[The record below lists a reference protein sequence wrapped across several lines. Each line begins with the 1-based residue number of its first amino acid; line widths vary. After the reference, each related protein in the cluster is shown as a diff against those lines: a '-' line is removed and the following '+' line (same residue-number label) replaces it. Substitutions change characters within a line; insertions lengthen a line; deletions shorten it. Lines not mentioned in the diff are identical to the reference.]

1 MQVLRLLL
9 LAIGLFVATPA
20 LVTHYVT
27 PAAAQEVQAPDYNE
41 WEKQAKTAEQTL
53 ADDRASNTAL
63 EQLRADIVEWRT
75 MLTAAQSINAAQIET
90 LKNQI
95 AALGP
100 APTEESPDAPEIAK
114 RRAELNDQL
123 AKLQAPGLTAVEAHS
138 RAEGLIRQ
146 IDARIRARQATELLR
161 LSPSPANPANW
172 PAGWA
177 VLQQGMKTLS
187 AETTEAWSNPTRRSE
202 LKNNLPAI
210 VFYLLVAA
218 VLVLR
223 GPGFMERMTT
233 RLLTG
238 VSMRAR
244 NIAAALVSLGQFV
257 VPVLGTV
264 FLVLAIKASGMTGIR
279 SGALVNALPGA
290 AFVFFFARWI
300 ASWLFRIEGS
310 YAPLTERASEA
321 RFHSNLI
328 GLVMAAEIFRTAFI
342 TEVRPPLSMAAQ
354 AVWAAPLVCIVA
366 VLLFR
371 LGMLLRPRP
380 SEGAGGAKEFRNTIM
395 RLIGTATVVVSV
407 VAPLLAVVGY
417 VAAANALIWPT
428 VGSLGLIGLILLLQ
442 RFSTD
447 IYALA
452 FRKGEDG
459 REALAPVLI
468 GFLLTLLAVPL
479 FALIW
484 GARTA
489 DLSETWTRFSEGVSI
504 GETRISPAAILALI
518 VIFILGYAVTRLAQS
533 ALRSTILPR
542 TDLEKGVQNAIVSGV
557 GYVGIFLAAIVAITG
572 AGIDMSSLAIV
583 AGALSVGIGFGL
595 QNIVSNFVSGIILLI
610 ERPISEG
617 DMIEVNGQFGT
628 VRGISVRSTW
638 IETFDRTDVIVP
650 NADLVSGVVTNL
662 TRTNLTGRLI
672 IPVGVAYGTDT
683 RKVQAILMEIAEAQP
698 LVMVDPAPS
707 VQFVA
712 FGADSLNFEI
722 RAILSDVN
730 FKLDVQTEIL
740 HQINERFIAEGI
752 EIPFAQRDLWIR
764 NPEDLTGRKRARPK
778 PPAAPEPSRDHDG
791 SDLSG
796 VHNDPDAEGDDA

>member
-1 MQVLRLLL
+1 
-9 LAIGLFVATPA
+9 
-20 LVTHYVT
+20 
-27 PAAAQEVQAPDYNE
+27 
-41 WEKQAKTAEQTL
+41 
-53 ADDRASNTAL
+53 
-63 EQLRADIVEWRT
+63 
-75 MLTAAQSINAAQIET
+75 
-90 LKNQI
+90 
-95 AALGP
+95 
-100 APTEESPDAPEIAK
+100 
-114 RRAELNDQL
+114 
-123 AKLQAPGLTAVEAHS
+123 
-138 RAEGLIRQ
+138 
-146 IDARIRARQATELLR
+146 TELLR
-161 LSPSPANPANW
+161 LSPTPANPANW

-177 VLQQGMKTLS
+177 VLHQGVKTLS
-187 AETTEAWSNPTRRSE
+187 AETTEAWANPTRRAE
-202 LKNNLPAI
+202 LKDNLPAI
-210 VFYLLVAA
+210 IFYLLVAGI
-218 VLVLR
+218 LVLR

-279 SGALVNALPGA
+279 SGALIDALPAA
-290 AFVFFFARWI
+290 AFVFFLARWI

-310 YAPLTERASEA
+310 YAPLAERASEA
-321 RFHSNLI
+321 RFHANLI
-328 GLVMAAEIFRTAFI
+328 GLVMAVELFRTAFI

-371 LGMLLRPRP
+371 LGLLLRPRP
-380 SEGAGGAKEFRNTIM
+380 GEGTVGAKEFRNTIM
-395 RLIGTATVVVSV
+395 RLIGTATVAVSV

-428 VGSLGLIGLILLLQ
+428 VGSLGLIGLILLMQ
-442 RFSTD
+442 RFATD
-447 IYALA
+447 IYQLA
-452 FRKGEDG
+452 FGKGEDG

-468 GFLLTLLAVPL
+468 GFVLTLLAVPL

-489 DLSETWTRFSEGVSI
+489 DLSETWTRFSGGVSI
-504 GETRISPAAILALI
+504 GDTRISPAAILALI
-518 VIFILGYAVTRLAQS
+518 LIFILGYAITRLAQS

-542 TDLEKGVQNAIVSGV
+542 TELEKGVQNAIVSGV
-557 GYVGIFLAAIVAITG
+557 GYVGIFLAALVAITG
-572 AGIDMSSLAIV
+572 AGIDLSSLAIV

-595 QNIVSNFVSGIILLI
+595 QNIVQNFVSGIILLI

-740 HQINERFIAEGI
+740 HQINERFTADGI

-764 NPEDLTGRKRARPK
+764 NPEDLTGRKKTQPK
-778 PPAAPEPSRDHDG
+778 PSSAPEPARDHDG
-791 SDLSG
+791 DDLSG
-796 VHNDPDAEGDDA
+796 VHNDPDAEGDEV